1 MKIWGCCSSSSLSL
15 LPRFLLSCNT
25 KRYKEIRKLPIW
37 QAKDYTT
44 GCFPDYDYIKN
55 HYRLIAID
63 LSWQKVLDADP
74 KAIHWKRT
82 CWATKKVD
90 TNGNAT
96 DAVNEKSIFVL
107 KILEKIKER
116 TLKFFQG
123 NVTVFQKMA
132 NYE

>member
-1 MKIWGCCSSSSLSL
+1 M
-15 LPRFLLSCNT
+15 
-25 KRYKEIRKLPIW
+25 
-37 QAKDYTT
+37 
-44 GCFPDYDYIKN
+44 
-55 HYRLIAID
+55 
-63 LSWQKVLDADP
+63 SWQKVLDADP
-74 KAIHWKRT
+74 TAIHWKRT
-82 CWATKKVD
+82 SCATKKVD

-116 TLKFFQG
+116 TLKFFEG

>member
-1 MKIWGCCSSSSLSL
+1 M
-15 LPRFLLSCNT
+15 
-25 KRYKEIRKLPIW
+25 
-37 QAKDYTT
+37 
-44 GCFPDYDYIKN
+44 
-55 HYRLIAID
+55 
-63 LSWQKVLDADP
+63 SWQKVLDADP

-82 CWATKKVD
+82 SCATKKVD

-96 DAVNEKSIFVL
+96 DAEKSIFVL

-116 TLKFFQG
+116 TLKFFEG